1 MQQDAPPTARTS
13 YGRHIIMVTPMQQLY
28 PPRIVC
34 EESFEVPW
42 LVIITMLV
50 EQTATV
56 LRDQ

>member
-1 MQQDAPPTARTS
+1 
-13 YGRHIIMVTPMQQLY
+13 MVTSMQQLY